1 MISRALTT
9 LGVVPDESPERPE
22 SPPVRWPPRWI
33 VAVVVVF
40 WIGWLGSGVAV
51 DVWHRISGLVLLL
64 VISLFLALAIEPG
77 VNRLAQRGWRRGRA
91 TATIIFGV
99 ILAVGVFIGAMGTL
113 IGTQIADLLAN
124 SETYIS
130 DTVDTINDWFGTEI
144 DPEQVIADFN
154 DPNGS
159 VQQFIDSQQDD
170 AIRLSGQVLN
180 GLLAAFS
187 VLLFSYYLVADGPR
201 LRRSICSRLSPD
213 RQERVLAAW
222 ELAINKTG
230 GYLYSRL
237 LLSLM
242 SAFFHWAVFAAAGVR
257 SPVALALWVGLV
269 SQFLPVIGT
278 YIAGILPVLI
288 TFLDSPVR
296 ALIVLGVIVVY
307 QQLENYLIS
316 PKVTA
321 RTMELHPAVAFGSA
335 LAGRALLGPAG
346 AVLAL
351 PTAAM
356 AQALISE
363 WGARHDVIDSPLT
376 AVSEPR
382 PVVGRIRRRGSGP
395 E

>member
-1 MISRALTT
+1 MLSRALTT

-99 ILAVGVFIGAMGTL
+99 IVAVGVFIGAMGTL

-201 LRRSICSRLSPD
+201 LRRLICSRLSPD

-335 LAGRALLGPAG
+335 LAGLALLGPAG